1 MLKVSS
7 PGILLH
13 FGLFLWEQ
21 GNRKALRFGHQKF
34 NLHEAGKE
42 FEPKARRPVPGSE
55 DFCLITA
62 EPLEKLLEHLE
73 VRQAQGVPRAGGSSQ
88 ETQTQSL

>member
-1 MLKVSS
+1 MLKLSN
-7 PGILLH
+7 PGSLPH

-42 FEPKARRPVPGSE
+42 FEPKARRPVPGSA

-62 EPLEKLLEHLE
+62 EPLEKLLEHLQ
-73 VRQAQGVPRAGGSSQ
+73 VRQAQGVHRAGSSQ
-88 ETQTQSL
+88 EMGIQSL